1 MYKQTEDE
9 EIKVNYL
16 VLGAMV
22 FASFLIYQLRVRK
35 TLKKMILDKQG

>member
-1 MYKQTEDE
+1 MYNQTEDE

-16 VLGAMV
+16 IMGALI
-22 FASFLIYQLRVRK
+22 FASFLIYQFRVNK